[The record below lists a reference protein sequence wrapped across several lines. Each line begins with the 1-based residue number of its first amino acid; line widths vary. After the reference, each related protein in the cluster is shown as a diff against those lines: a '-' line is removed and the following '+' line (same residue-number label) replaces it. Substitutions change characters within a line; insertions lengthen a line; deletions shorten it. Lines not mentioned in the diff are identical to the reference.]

1 MNYIIE
7 LNDEFESSPYIGDEM
22 DFKKNIFENE
32 SISNFYS
39 FNNDFIL
46 SLMSSNTLNKNEIN
60 YLDYNM
66 EIEDYKEDNKFYLNL
81 NLDLDEDKINENII
95 HNRQQNKVNKKKKK
109 NNITSDKKNLK
120 IKNMIKINLN
130 KEDIFNNQILKKMFI
145 QYLNQKRSHF
155 KSEENPI

>member
-39 FNNDFIL
+39 FNNDFLL

-81 NLDLDEDKINENII
+81 NLDLDEDKINENKIYK
-95 HNRQQNKVNKKKKK
+95 NKQKKINKNKKK
-109 NNITSDKKNLK
+109 NNRTLNLITKLY
-120 IKNMIKINLN
+120 
-130 KEDIFNNQILKKMFI
+130 KEDNCNNQFLRNIFI
-145 QYLNQKRSHF
+145 QYLNQKRIMR
-155 KSEENPI
+155 EEDKI